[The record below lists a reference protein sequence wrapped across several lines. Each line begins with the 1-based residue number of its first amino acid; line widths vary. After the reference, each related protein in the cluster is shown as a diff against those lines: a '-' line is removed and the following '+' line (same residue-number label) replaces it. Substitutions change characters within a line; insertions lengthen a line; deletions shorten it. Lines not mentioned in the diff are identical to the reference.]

1 MKASYISYF
10 EGYNAI
16 GNVVFNGNGSVT
28 VNFNPDEGIDP
39 EELLNKHAECLL
51 KVAQEKNGRV
61 TRVVIKN
68 ISRL

>member
-39 EELLNKHAECLL
+39 EELLNKHIECLL
-51 KVAQEKNGRV
+51 KVAQDKNGRV

>member
-16 GNVVFNGNGSVT
+16 GAAVFNGNGSVT
-28 VNFNPDEGIDP
+28 VEFNPDEGINP
-39 EELLNKHAECLL
+39 EELLNKHIECLL
-51 KVAQEKNGRV
+51 KVAQEKNSRV